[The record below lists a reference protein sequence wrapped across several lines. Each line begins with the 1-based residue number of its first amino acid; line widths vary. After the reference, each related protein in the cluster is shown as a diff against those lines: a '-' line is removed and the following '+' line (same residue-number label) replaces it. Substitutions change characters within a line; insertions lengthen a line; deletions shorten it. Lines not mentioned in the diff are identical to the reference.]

1 MTRAHRLLALAR
13 NVRLGTTWGVR
24 ALLDDPVWL
33 GIQAVRRSPVPL
45 RRAVTRL
52 LGAGSSSSAAYA
64 VALYLAGD
72 ARGAADASSRL
83 LARSPGSRIGAE
95 VAVAVGRAD
104 LLPAG
109 RAHGAAALRA
119 LWHQGDASAVRAAQV
134 SGRAARRARASI
146 LGEVDELRTGLEVGS
161 RPAAPPRSHE
171 SHESHHAGS
180 ARPARPT
187 TPLTVLHHLTSS
199 LPQTQSGYTL
209 RTHGLLAAQQ
219 AAGLHVEA
227 TTRAGYPVT
236 IGSLGAHGV
245 DVVDGVAYHRLI
257 PAILPADR
265 ERRLADA
272 TDLLVRAAERVRPD
286 VLQTTTPWSTG
297 EVARAAAERLR
308 VPWVYEV
315 RGLPE
320 ETWAASHPTPAARAR
335 ADRSERRALLR
346 DRETAL
352 ARAADAVVTLSA
364 TMRDELVSRGV
375 PAARVT
381 VVPNSVATSLL
392 SPHPTPR
399 AARASLGLPTAG
411 FVVGTVSSLVGY
423 EGQDTILRTVAEL
436 RRRGADVTALV
447 VGDGVAHAG
456 LVRLA
461 DELGLGPHAVFTG
474 RVPHR
479 LAHRYLA
486 ALDVLLVPRRDD
498 RVTRLVTPLKPV
510 EAMAVGRPVVASDL
524 PALAEALGVPS
535 GGLLVAA
542 DDVTAWADAVD
553 SLRTDR
559 ARYESLVANGRAVAS
574 ARTWE
579 STTATY
585 EQIYRRCLGVPA

>member
-1 MTRAHRLLALAR
+1 MTRAAHRPLALAR
-13 NVRLGTTWGVR
+13 NLRLGVSWGVR

-33 GIQAVRRSPVPL
+33 GVQAVRRSPPRV
-45 RRAVTRL
+45 RRVVTRA
-52 LGAGSSSSAAYA
+52 LGAGPSSSAAYA
-64 VALYLAGD
+64 VARYLAGD

-83 LARSPGSRIGAE
+83 LARSPGSRVGAE

-109 RAHGAAALRA
+109 HAHGPAALRA
-119 LWHQGDASAVRAAQV
+119 LWQQGDATAVRAAPA

-146 LGEVDELRTGLEVGS
+146 LGEVDALSARVEVLP
-161 RPAAPPRSHE
+161 RPAVPTP
-171 SHESHHAGS
+171 
-180 ARPARPT
+180 PARPT

-209 RTHGLLAAQQ
+209 RTHGLLAAQR
-219 AAGLHVEA
+219 AAGLHVAA

-236 IGSLGAHGV
+236 IGSLGARGV

-257 PAILPADR
+257 PATLPADR

-272 TDLLVRAAERVRPD
+272 TDLLVRAARRVRPD

-297 EVARAAAERLR
+297 EVAQAAAERLG

-320 ETWAASHPTPAARAR
+320 ETWAASHATAADRAR

-352 ARAADAVVTLSA
+352 ARSADAVVTLSA

-392 SPHPTPR
+392 SAHPTPR

-479 LAHRYLA
+479 LAPRYLA

-498 RVTRLVTPLKPV
+498 RVARLVTPLKPV

-524 PALAEALGVPS
+524 PALAEALGVPR
-535 GGLLVAA
+535 GGLQVAA
-542 DDVTAWADAVD
+542 DDVEAWADAVD

-559 ARYESLVANGRAVAS
+559 GLYEGLVARGRAVAS

-579 STTATY
+579 STSATY
-585 EQIYRRCLGVPA
+585 EQIYRRCLGVPV